1 LKRRLLHIIIFINIT
16 LCNAWGQDL
25 RFSQFFNSPL
35 STNPANTGF
44 LPYSDYR
51 LGAHYREQWASIP
64 VPYTTMSIYGDFQ
77 VLRNLIST
85 GWFGVGGLIF
95 QDMAGSGTLRSTK
108 TYASVAYHQM
118 LGNASLL
125 SGGFNIGFV
134 GKRVNTSNLR
144 FGDMWDG
151 KFFNG
156 PTSEILV
163 NSSVG
168 YLDLQAGLN
177 YALFPSE
184 NVYVHVG
191 VSAQHLNKPKESFF
205 STTTTN
211 DNIVQP
217 RFIYF
222 ADAVIKANE
231 QVIISPGIYYTHQ
244 SKASEFVGGLHL
256 NYNVSGNGQQQL
268 ILGAYVRPGDAVI
281 PMLGYQWKNF
291 RFSFTYDV
299 TTSSLKNFNNGMGA
313 NELYMQYN
321 GMYTLMYA
329 NRQSFCPVF
338 KN

>member
-1 LKRRLLHIIIFINIT
+1 MKIHIVLFFALLMNDV
-16 LCNAWGQDL
+16 CAQDL

-64 VPYTTMSIYGDFQ
+64 VPYTTMSVYGDFQ

-85 GWFGVGGLIF
+85 GWFGVGGMIF

-118 LGNASLL
+118 LGNSSLL
-125 SGGFNIGFV
+125 SAGFNLGYV
-134 GKRVNTSNLR
+134 GKRVNTANLR
-144 FGDMWDG
+144 FGDMWNG
-151 KFFNG
+151 KFFDSGIKTDPIFFNYNA
-156 PTSEILV
+156 I
-163 NSSVG
+163 N
-168 YLDLQAGLN
+168 YMDLQVGLN

-184 NVYVHVG
+184 NVYVHLG

-244 SKASEFVGGLHL
+244 SKAAEFVGGLHL

-268 ILGAYVRPGDAVI
+268 ILGAYLRPGDAVI

-329 NRQSFCPVF
+329 DRQSFCPVF

>member
-1 LKRRLLHIIIFINIT
+1 MRVIYIIIFINIA

-151 KFFNG
+151 KF
-156 PTSEILV
+156 SM
-163 NSSVG
+163 
-168 YLDLQAGLN
+168 
-177 YALFPSE
+177 
-184 NVYVHVG
+184 
-191 VSAQHLNKPKESFF
+191 
-205 STTTTN
+205 
-211 DNIVQP
+211 VQP
-217 RFIYF
+217 ARYLST
-222 ADAVIKANE
+222 V
-231 QVIISPGIYYTHQ
+231 PLGIWTCKLDSTMHC
-244 SKASEFVGGLHL
+244 SHPK
-256 NYNVSGNGQQQL
+256 
-268 ILGAYVRPGDAVI
+268 
-281 PMLGYQWKNF
+281 M
-291 RFSFTYDV
+291 
-299 TTSSLKNFNNGMGA
+299 
-313 NELYMQYN
+313 YMC
-321 GMYTLMYA
+321 MW
-329 NRQSFCPVF
+329 V
-338 KN
+338 